1 MNWIEKLDKKYEE
14 NTILQ
19 FVKFNLTGMLV
30 AGVQLIL
37 ANVLPFV
44 FDGLTVKLP
53 EALRGVFDAKTL
65 FNGPNKYVV
74 DGVVTW
80 GYVLPFFL
88 SNLIANIF
96 GYFLNMRSVFR
107 GKGRKW
113 SIPAYCVILFS
124 LILFTTWLQGAIVSA
139 LMKTDLKALARTIAM
154 YAAGFVQLIVLFP
167 LEKYILFK

>member
-1 MNWIEKLDKKYEE
+1 MKWIEKLDKRFEG
-14 NTILQ
+14 NTIWQ
-19 FVKFNLTGMLV
+19 FVKFNLTGMLI

-44 FDGLTVKLP
+44 FDGFTEKLP
-53 EALRGVFDAKTL
+53 EALRGVFDAKAL
-65 FNGPNKYVV
+65 FDSPSKYVV
-74 DGVVTW
+74 DGV
-80 GYVLPFFL
+80 L

-96 GYFLNMRSVFR
+96 GYFLNMRSVFK

-113 SIPAYCVILFS
+113 SLPAYCLILFS
-124 LILFTTWLQGAIVSA
+124 LILFTTWLQGVVVSA
-139 LMKTDLKALARTIAM
+139 LMKTDLKAFARTVAM

>member
-1 MNWIEKLDKKYEE
+1 MKWIEKLDKRFEG
-14 NTILQ
+14 NTIWQ
-19 FVKFNLTGMLV
+19 FVKFNLTGMLI

-44 FDGLTVKLP
+44 FDGFTEKLP
-53 EALRGVFDAKTL
+53 EALRGVFDAKAL
-65 FNGPNKYVV
+65 FDSPSKYVV

-96 GYFLNMRSVFR
+96 GYFLNMRSVFK

-113 SIPAYCVILFS
+113 SLPAYCLILFS
-124 LILFTTWLQGAIVSA
+124 LILFTTWLQGVVVSA
-139 LMKTDLKALARTIAM
+139 LMKTDLKVFARTVAM